1 MRPLPCVA
9 VILVVS
15 AWSPCLTD
23 AAEGKGKAAAP
34 SAISADL
41 FKNLEFRNLG
51 PAIMGGRVDDFA
63 VLEADPSVF
72 YVGTASGG
80 IFRTENGGTTFEP
93 IFDDQE
99 VSSIGDLALAPSDPS
114 ILYVGTGEPN
124 NRQSSSWGN
133 GVYKTLDAG
142 KTWTH
147 LGLKDTHHIGRIL
160 VHPQDPDR
168 VYVAALGRLWGP
180 HPERGVFKSSDGG
193 KTWVNT
199 KFLDQDTGFV
209 DLVMDPLSPD
219 TLYAAAYQRRR
230 TPFGYNGGGPGS
242 GLWKTSDGGA
252 TWKKLSKGLPEG
264 EMGRIGLAIYRK
276 DPRTLYATVE
286 HAKQGGLYRSDD
298 KGDTWRKTSD
308 TNPRPSYYSKVQV
321 DPTND
326 QRVWVL
332 GAQMFYSEDGGKTFR
347 SDLVQK
353 IHGDFHGL
361 WIDPANSN
369 HMLAGTDG
377 GIHVSWDRGRS
388 WDFINTVPLAQ
399 FYEVSADLRKP
410 YTVCGG
416 LQDNQAW
423 CGPSRTPYRQGIAN
437 EDWFNLGGGDGFFAV
452 LDPSDPDLVY
462 VESQDGNLRRFDRR
476 SNEQRVIRPEPPAG
490 ERYRFNWNS
499 PVLLSPHDPRTVY
512 YGGNRLFGSRDR
524 GETWTL
530 MTPDLTSGA
539 ERDKLP
545 IFGKTAKEFF
555 SRNDGVVHFGTITAL
570 AESRL
575 KPGVLWV
582 GTDDGNVQLSRDGGA
597 TWTNLTSK
605 IPGVPKGT
613 YVSRIEA
620 SRSGEGAAYVAF
632 DGHRG
637 NDFAVYLFRTEDF
650 GQTWKSITANLPA
663 GATVSVVREHPK
675 NADLLLLGTE
685 NGLWASWNRGGQWH
699 RIKSKLPTVPVDDIL
714 VHPRDNDLILG
725 THGRGVW
732 ILDDMGPL
740 DQVSDSVTA
749 ADLHLFELRPATQY
763 RIHNHKGNTGHKA
776 FLAPNPPEGALISY
790 LLKTK
795 PGEKDEV
802 KLVVKD
808 SEGQLVRELK
818 GPKEVGINRTHWD
831 LRHEAPITPDPG
843 AQQQFFGPP
852 RGPFVPPGTYTLT
865 VSVGSLSASRP
876 VVVEEDPRIAISA
889 ADRKAWYHAVRA
901 GARLW
906 TRADAANKAASSLKK
921 QLNEQQEALGKN
933 AKASEA
939 VKTAVKA
946 LLEKVEPLA
955 KRLSRQDPLGFAG
968 APLAEDP
975 EPLLGQARGI
985 YFAIGSIT
993 APPTPQHRDLLERV
1007 TRNLGEAAQILNGL
1021 LEVDVPALNR
1031 LMLDD
1036 GIGKIDPGKKI
1047 PEA

>member
-1 MRPLPCVA
+1 MRPLPRLA
-9 VILVVS
+9 ALALLVPALS
-15 AWSPCLTD
+15 QRLTQ
-23 AAEGKGKAAAP
+23 AAEDQAKAGPA
-34 SAISADL
+34 SAISVDL
-41 FKNLEFRNLG
+41 LKNLEFRNIG

-63 VLEADPSVF
+63 VWEADPSVF

-80 IFRTENGGTTFEP
+80 IFRTENAGTTFEP
-93 IFDDQE
+93 VFDDQE
-99 VSSIGDLALAPSDPS
+99 VSSIGDLAIAPSDPS

-160 VHPQDPDR
+160 VHPQNPSV
-168 VYVAALGRLWGP
+168 VYVAALGHLWGP
-180 HPERGVFKSSDGG
+180 NPERGVFKTTDGG

-199 KFLDQDTGFV
+199 KFVDQDTGFV
-209 DLVMDPLSPD
+209 DLAMDPLSPD

-230 TPFGYNGGGPGS
+230 TQFGYNGGGPGS
-242 GLWKTSDGGA
+242 GLWKTIDGGG
-252 TWKKLSKGLPEG
+252 TWKKLGKGLPDG
-264 EMGRIGLAIYRK
+264 ELGRIGLAVYRK

-286 HAKQGGLYRSDD
+286 HSKESGLYRSDD
-298 KGDTWRKTSD
+298 KGESWRKVSD
-308 TNPRPSYYSKVQV
+308 TNPRPSYYSKLHV

-332 GAQMFYSEDGGKTFR
+332 GAQMFYSEDGGKTFK

-353 IHGDFHGL
+353 IHGDYHGL

-399 FYEVSADLRKP
+399 FYEVSADLGKP

-452 LDPSDPDLVY
+452 LDPSDPTTVY

-476 SNEQRVIRPEPPAG
+476 TNEQRIIRPEPPPG

-499 PVLLSPHDPRTVY
+499 PVLLSPHDPKTVY

-530 MTPDLTSGA
+530 VTADLTSGA
-539 ERDKLP
+539 ERDQMP

-555 SRNDGVVHFGTITAL
+555 SRNDGVVHFGTITTV
-570 AESRL
+570 AESPR
-575 KPGVLWV
+575 KAGVLWV
-582 GTDDGNVQLSRDGGA
+582 GTDDGNVQVSRDGGA
-597 TWTNLTSK
+597 NWTNVTAK

-613 YVSRIEA
+613 YVSRLEA
-620 SRSGEGAAYVAF
+620 SRSGEGAAYLAM

-650 GQTWKSITANLPA
+650 GQTWKRITKDLPA
-663 GATVSVVREHPK
+663 GGTVSVVREHPR
-675 NADLLLLGTE
+675 NADLLLVGTE
-685 NGLWASWNRGGQWH
+685 YGLWVSWNRGDRWH
-699 RIKSKLPTVPVDDIL
+699 KVKSKLPTVPVDDIL

-740 DQVSDSVTA
+740 DQLTEPVGAT
-749 ADLHLFELRPATQY
+749 DLHLFDMRPATQY
-763 RIHNHKGNTGHKA
+763 RIYSHRGNTGHKA

-808 SEGQLVRELK
+808 AEGTLVRELK
-818 GPKEVGINRTHWD
+818 GLKEAGINRTNWD
-831 LRHEAPITPDPG
+831 LRHEAPITPEPG
-843 AQQQFFGPP
+843 APQAFFGPP
-852 RGPFVPPGTYTLT
+852 RGPWVPPGNYTVT
-865 VSVGSLSASRP
+865 VSVGSWSATKP
-876 VVVEEDPRIAISA
+876 VVVEEDPRIVVSDG
-889 ADRKAWYHAVRA
+889 DRKTWYQAVRA
-901 GARLW
+901 GAKLW
-906 TRADAANKAASSLKK
+906 AQADAANKAAGSLKK
-921 QLNEQQEALGKN
+921 QLSEQQEALGKN
-933 AKASEA
+933 PKVAEP

-955 KRLSRQDPLGFAG
+955 KRLSRQDPQGFAG

-975 EPLLGQARGI
+975 EPLLGRARGL
-985 YFAIGSIT
+985 YFGIGSIT
-993 APPTPQHRDLLERV
+993 APPTPQHRDLLDRV
-1007 TRNLGEAAQILNGL
+1007 TREVGEVVQSLNGL
-1021 LEVDVPALNR
+1021 IDTEVPALNR
-1031 LMLDD
+1031 LMLDH
-1036 GIGKIDPGKKI
+1036 GIGKIDAGKKI
-1047 PEA
+1047 P